1 MPCLIAIDFHLALE
15 LAITKVQGSWKDL
28 EVNGTRQFVV
38 YAENVTLLR
47 ENINAIDRN
56 IETQLDSRK
65 RKELTSAES
74 GLCSRGRR

>member
-1 MPCLIAIDFHLALE
+1 MPCLISVDFHLALE
-15 LAITKVQGSWKDL
+15 FALRKVQGSEEEL
-28 EVNGTRQFVV
+28 EVNGTRQFVA

-65 RKELTSAES
+65 RKDLTA
-74 GLCSRGRR
+74 